1 MERKSFDLDRKK
13 RVERRAHD
21 LENENKLGSKVVHSF
36 IIINLLCS
44 KFVRMKDMLCI
55 EDNVAAPPFLTSFRI
70 DMNDF
75 VNLREVIAKRSAFS
89 AFSRA

>member
-1 MERKSFDLDRKK
+1 
-13 RVERRAHD
+13 
-21 LENENKLGSKVVHSF
+21 
-36 IIINLLCS
+36 
-44 KFVRMKDMLCI
+44 MKDMLCI